1 MENKKLHHVLAIFL
15 MVIWGL
21 SYLSIKVVVSEIEP
35 TLLAFYRFLIAS
47 IILYIIMKLKY
58 PQEKVLKEDR
68 IKMVLGGFFGVAVY
82 FFFENYA
89 VAFTSA
95 SNVSILISSIPI
107 FTLLSQRII
116 FKEKLTTFKTLG
128 ATLSVIGIIIVVSTK
143 DKVNIFSSGTLGD
156 LMALGAAISWV
167 IYNIVTSKFKGEY
180 KSITISTYQTIFG
193 TIFLSPALL
202 ISRPTIPSSLAIMN
216 ILYLSIACSVIGY
229 IVYIFCLK
237 KLGATV
243 ITTYINL
250 QPIISLAAA
259 ALILKESITFIHMVG
274 SIIII
279 VGVFFVNM
287 DNKFSKQKFEEY
299 I

>member
-1 MENKKLHHVLAIFL
+1 MQNKKVYHGLAILL
-15 MVIWGL
+15 MFIWGL

-35 TLLAFYRFLIAS
+35 TLVAFYRFLIAS
-47 IILYIIMKLKY
+47 IILYTIMKLKY
-58 PQEKVLKEDR
+58 PEEKVLKEDKL
-68 IKMVLGGFFGVAVY
+68 KMMIGGFFGVALY

-89 VAFTSA
+89 VSFTSA

-116 FKEKLTTFKTLG
+116 FKEKLTTFKILG
-128 ATLSVIGIIIVVSTK
+128 ATLSVIGIIIVVSSK
-143 DKVNIFSSGTLGD
+143 DKVNLFSSGTLGD

-180 KSITISTYQTIFG
+180 KSITISAYQTIFG

-202 ISRPTIPSSLAIMN
+202 ISKPTMPSNLAIIN
-216 ILYLSIACSVIGY
+216 ILYLSIACSVAGY
-229 IVYIFCLK
+229 IIYIFCLK
-237 KLGATV
+237 KLGPTV

-250 QPIISLAAA
+250 QPIISLSAS
-259 ALILKESITFIHMVG
+259 ALILKESVAFIQVIG

-279 VGVFFVNM
+279 TGVFLVNFE
-287 DNKFSKQKFEEY
+287 DKFSKKTFEKS